1 MVQNYITAAAIQK
14 KNSGLFVKLK
24 LYRELIVVGNVQ
36 ARHSRQND
44 IGSVYFV
51 SWGQTESVDRVILPL
66 AKHDWLKWS
75 HGRFETH
82 DLLS

>member
-1 MVQNYITAAAIQK
+1 MRMVQNYITAAAIQK

-51 SWGQTESVDRVILPL
+51 SWGQKKR
-66 AKHDWLKWS
+66 
-75 HGRFETH
+75 
-82 DLLS
+82 